1 MGRVTSVLSADES
14 GRVAGKC
21 NMMPAGTKAGYTNSG
36 NKCPLI
42 TTFAFLSA
50 SELKIKTVKF
60 ELCFVFFSPA
70 ERTGSYG
77 N

>member
-1 MGRVTSVLSADES
+1 MKAVGLLISAAS
-14 GRVAGKC
+14 GSEGWIHEFIKQV
-21 NMMPAGTKAGYTNSG
+21 PV
-36 NKCPLI
+36 I
-42 TTFAFLSA
+42 TFAFLSA

-60 ELCFVFFSPA
+60 ELRFVFSPA